1 MLTGKRIAFV
11 GGDARILEVIRYAID
26 LDASVVLIGFDR
38 LAMDGAGAEKA
49 ELSPDVLSDI
59 DALVLPVAGLDED
72 GYADSNYSAARI
84 RFTDEHFASL
94 PGRCTVFTGI
104 SGPYLEQ
111 MCRRRGLAL
120 VKLFDLDEVAIL
132 NSIPTAEGAVQMA
145 MENTEITIHGSQSV
159 VLGFGRCGMTL
170 ARTLAALGS
179 RVKVGARKA
188 ADLARVY
195 EMGLTGFPLEEVAAR
210 VADADLIFNTVPA
223 PVLTAEVLARVPR
236 ECVIIDIASK
246 PGGTD
251 FRYAQR
257 RGIRALLAPSLP
269 GIVAPKTAGRILART
284 LCRHLRE
291 TG

>member
-94 PGRCTVFTGI
+94 PGSCTVFTGI

-170 ARTLAALGS
+170 ARTLDALGS